1 MGVIN
6 QQASLGEAI
15 VEFSSGNCVRNSGSY
30 GIDGWFISG
39 ELI

>member
-15 VEFSSGNCVRNSGSY
+15 VEFSPVIVY
-30 GIDGWFISG
+30 VTVAAMV
-39 ELI
+39 